1 MLCLLSFFILCC
13 RLITYNINKILNT
26 MSEKSKANRARREAR
41 EEKQGKQIVKWIFG
55 VLIVLAIAYAVM
67 FSAMQ

>member
-1 MLCLLSFFILCC
+1 M
-13 RLITYNINKILNT
+13 NT

-55 VLIVLAIAYAVM
+55 VLIVLAIAYAVV

>member
-1 MLCLLSFFILCC
+1 
-13 RLITYNINKILNT
+13 

-55 VLIVLAIAYAVM
+55 VLIVLAIAYAVR